1 MTKLSS
7 TLDFLLSPEAI
18 RDRAK
23 KIHQLSLDGKTNF
36 TIHEEKFNE
45 VVDYVYSTILK
56 NYPDLKIPFHSRWGH
71 FRANKINRE
80 VWLDEKIKD
89 LDVLEK
95 ARVKLDLVIVSV
107 LLDAGAGD
115 TWKYFEEKTNAH
127 ITRSEGLGVA
137 SLHMFFNGEF
147 SSEKK
152 LKVDAKRLVELT
164 AKDIE
169 TAFQVS
175 ESNPLLGV
183 EGRTNL
189 LRSLGK
195 AIVNNPQVFKDGRP
209 GNILDYMLSNFGK
222 NFKACDLLKTVLV
235 NFGDIWPG
243 REKFEGV
250 NLGDVW
256 KYEKLGTGID
266 ALVPF
271 HKLSQ
276 WLTYSLIEPFL
287 EAGFLVQ
294 DINKMTGL
302 PEYRNGGLLI
312 DRGLIELKDP
322 AMKSKLH
329 EASSELVIEWRALT
343 VYYLDLIGS
352 ALVKKMNTTE
362 EEFPLCKVLEGGTWW
377 AGRFA
382 AKELRASGAPPL
394 NIVSDGTVF

>member
-1 MTKLSS
+1 MQKLSPM
-7 TLDFLLSPEAI
+7 LDFLLSPEAI

-23 KIHQLSLDGKTNF
+23 KIHQLSLEGKTNF
-36 TIHEEKFNE
+36 IIHEEKFNE
-45 VVDYVYSTILK
+45 VVDYVYATILK

-80 VWLDEKIKD
+80 AWLNEKIKH
-89 LDVLEK
+89 LDPLEI
-95 ARVKLDLVIVSV
+95 ARIKLDLVIVSV

-115 TWKYFEEKTNAH
+115 AWKYFEKETNSN

-147 SSEKK
+147 SLDRS
-152 LKVDAKRLVELT
+152 LKVDGEKLMKLHT
-164 AKDIE
+164 TDIE
-169 TAFQVS
+169 KAFQVNS
-175 ESNPLLGV
+175 DNPLLGV

-189 LRSLGK
+189 LKSLGK
-195 AIVNNPQVFKDGRP
+195 AVLENPKVFKDGRP
-209 GNILDYMLSNFGK
+209 GNILDYMLENYGK
-222 NFKACDLLKTVLV
+222 NFKACDLLKTVLI
-235 NFGDIWPG
+235 NLGDIWPG

-256 KYEKLGTGID
+256 KYEKLGAGVD
-266 ALVPF
+266 GLVPF

-287 EAGFLVQ
+287 EAGFQVL

-312 DRGLIELKDP
+312 DRGLIELKDSSLS
-322 AMKSKLH
+322 KKLH
-329 EASSELVIEWRALT
+329 EANSDLVIEWRALT
-343 VYYLDLIGS
+343 VFYLDLIGS
-352 ALVKKMNTTE
+352 ALVIKMNTTAE
-362 EEFPLCKVLEGGTWW
+362 DFPLCKVLEGGTWW

-382 AKELRASGAPPL
+382 AKELRANGAPPL
-394 NIVSDGTVF
+394 NIISDGTVF